1 MTLNGAKRKNIVLLS
16 MSKENNPKEKNHI
29 VTLKDMPI
37 VSQIIDVGDNLKN
50 TKAHSRG
57 FWDQNA

>member
-1 MTLNGAKRKNIVLLS
+1 

-29 VTLKDMPI
+29 VTLKDTPI

>member
-1 MTLNGAKRKNIVLLS
+1 